1 MYYFCYLCIVM
12 KTNILLEIRKFIA
25 TIGWKL
31 FIWGSGITEEDYWE
45 AIYEQEKNY
54 RENNTDEEV

>member
-1 MYYFCYLCIVM
+1 MQ
-12 KTNILLEIRKFIA
+12 TNILLQIRKFIA
-25 TIGWKL
+25 IIGWKL

-54 RENNTDEEV
+54 RENNTDEEVLRKVNADD

>member
-1 MYYFCYLCIVM
+1 METTIIYKIKSL
-12 KTNILLEIRKFIA
+12 IA

-45 AIYEQEKNY
+45 AIYQQEKSI
-54 RENNTDEEV
+54 RENNNHEEM

>member
-1 MYYFCYLCIVM
+1 MQ
-12 KTNILLEIRKFIA
+12 TNILLEIRKFIA

-45 AIYEQEKNY
+45 AIYEQEKNF
-54 RENNTDEEV
+54 RENNTDDEV